1 MTMKRPAKK
10 NKPAVLDAVALEAIA
25 AAVRPVELS
34 DAQRV
39 SMRKKITDRISP
51 GQPSNTETV
60 RGETVEWMSVWPNV
74 WVKMLRQDP
83 ASNLQMVL
91 FRIKPGGVVP
101 AHVHTKEEECLVLDG
116 EIFIGDHRVGEGDL
130 HIAKPGA
137 AHGNITTLTG
147 ATVLVRSE
155 IPPKYLK
162 TLLARSAVPRE

>member
-1 MTMKRPAKK
+1 MKRPAKK

-25 AAVRPVELS
+25 TAVRPVELS
-34 DAQRV
+34 DAQRA
-39 SMRKKITDRISP
+39 SMRKKIADRISP
-51 GQPSNTETV
+51 GQPADTETV
-60 RGETVEWMSVWPNV
+60 RGEAVDWMSAWPNV
-74 WVKMLRQDP
+74 WVKMLRQDA

-116 EIFIGDHRVGEGDL
+116 EIYIGSHRVGEGDL

-137 AHGNITTLTG
+137 AHGDITTRTG

-155 IPPKYLK
+155 IPPRYLQK
-162 TLLARSAVPRE
+162 LLAAADR